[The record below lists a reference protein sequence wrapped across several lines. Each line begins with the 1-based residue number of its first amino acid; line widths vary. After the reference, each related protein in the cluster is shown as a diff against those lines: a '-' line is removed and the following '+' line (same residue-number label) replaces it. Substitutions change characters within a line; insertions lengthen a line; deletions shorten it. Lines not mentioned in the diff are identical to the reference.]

1 MFSIYLFWV
10 LVFILMDVSL
20 DDFKGCLMRSLMSC
34 NIVDIRAGLRGNW
47 LVNQEP
53 EMAQMLLKL
62 KMYERE

>member
-20 DDFKGCLMRSLMSC
+20 DDFKGCLMLSLMSC
-34 NIVDIRAGLRGNW
+34 KIVDIRAGLRGNW

>member
-1 MFSIYLFWV
+1 
-10 LVFILMDVSL
+10 MDVSL
-20 DDFKGCLMRSLMSC
+20 DDFKGCLMRSLMSR

-53 EMAQMLLKL
+53 EMAEMLLKL